1 MTQPTLM
8 LPYDLQLA
16 NEHRFSK
23 HHIDR
28 YIRKEIEANEW
39 MQAKVQ
45 EGVAMLNDWLN
56 GQYYESKMARLEQV
70 RGLDLEELV
79 LTIFVQIAYCQREEL
94 FTSVTAQLAGR
105 LHFSEKREGI
115 QTIAE
120 MVAVLCATD
129 VFDINKLSNAASLM
143 IQSRIPL
150 SDELLRYV
158 YDSRFLPPMV
168 CPPKLVTHNHESG
181 HLTHNDSL
189 VLGKGNHHD
198 GDLCLD
204 VINLQNQIPL
214 KLDVD
219 FLLAMEE
226 EPNKPFSVE
235 NVKDKALEEGE
246 VLTDAQAKEIL
257 QQQIDNWDS
266 FKAESNQMYMLMI
279 NQGNRFYLT
288 NKVDKRG
295 RLYAIGYHITT
306 QGSAF
311 KKAIV
316 ELADEEIVEGV

>member
-1 MTQPTLM
+1 M
-8 LPYDLQLA
+8 LPYDMQLA

-39 MQAKVQ
+39 MQEKVEQ
-45 EGVAMLNDWLN
+45 GVQLLNEWLC
-56 GQYYESKMARLEQV
+56 GEYYDSKMARLEQV
-70 RGLDLEELV
+70 RGLDLRELV
-79 LTIFVQIAYCQREEL
+79 ISIFVQIAYCQREEL

-120 MVAVLCATD
+120 IVAVLCGTD
-129 VFDINKLSNAASLM
+129 VFDINKHSMAASLM
-143 IQSRIPL
+143 VQSRIPL
-150 SDELLRYV
+150 SENLLRYV
-158 YDSRFLPPMV
+158 YESRFLPPMV
-168 CPPKLVTHNHESG
+168 CPPNTVTNNHESG

-226 EPNKPFSVE
+226 EPNNPFSVE
-235 NVKDKALEEGE
+235 NVKDKALEDGE

-257 QQQIDNWDS
+257 QQQIDNWDT

-279 NQGNRFYLT
+279 NQGNRFHLT

-295 RLYAIGYHITT
+295 RLYAVGYHITT

-311 KKAIV
+311 KKAVI